1 MSSPISPAPL
11 ASAVLS
17 APPEKIA
24 ARDGRG
30 DALPSRDANRA
41 EPNIWDGDGRSA
53 LRRPAAIRQSNLAE
67 GGEPRD
73 VEFEVY
79 RDADSRP
86 ALWRPNVDEEF
97 RLYSCGGEH
106 TRARHWGE
114 HRDLQC
120 GECDPASAT
129 SVQGP
134 GPDCDGV
141 GNQSWRIRLARQIG
155 IFRAELPG
163 LSTTEPGLR
172 AH

>member
-1 MSSPISPAPL
+1 IATSFPICFATLAPT
-11 ASAVLS
+11 AFAV
-17 APPEKIA
+17 AQGKIR

-30 DALPSRDANRA
+30 DALPSRNADRA
-41 EPNIWDGDGRSA
+41 ELGVRDGGGRGA
-53 LRRPAAIRQSNLAE
+53 LRRPSAIRQSNMAK
-67 GGEPRD
+67 GGKPRD

-97 RLYSCGGEH
+97 RLYSCGGERP
-106 TRARHWGE
+106 RARHWSE

-120 GECDPASAT
+120 GELDSASAT

-155 IFRAELPG
+155 
-163 LSTTEPGLR
+163 
-172 AH
+172 